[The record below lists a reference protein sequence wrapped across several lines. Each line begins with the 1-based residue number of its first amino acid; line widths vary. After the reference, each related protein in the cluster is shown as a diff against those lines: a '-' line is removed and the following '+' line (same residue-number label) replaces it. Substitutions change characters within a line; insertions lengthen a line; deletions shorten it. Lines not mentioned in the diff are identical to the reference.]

1 MSIRSSNA
9 KKLIDGGAYRIGHL
23 VSNFNLHL
31 VSTDDLK
38 EKVGGRRIGTTA
50 VHLGR
55 LAALGA
61 MKEMYSNLDLKLTTS
76 NSSNIFSTDRIRRN
90 VGTLARFNSRSTY
103 RVLLECQYK
112 NIKFSAPEKFAR
124 RGLNFSQKD
133 VTSALKS
140 AETGHL
146 TTLQVKCNIEV
157 FTCSIRTESILAVID
172 QREPHKCFYCGVA
185 EEKAHMYHLM
195 ATCPIVYLVWPQ
207 IYRCML
213 LCTGRHLTIT
223 DNLIFSN
230 KVKIREWRSFSK
242 VERMTAATLMA
253 VGRRTLYRAYYA
265 RPEGPPAEQEDLVV
279 GILTDE
285 LRRSKNIAKSH
296 GKFSSPI
303 LKAPM
308 HLGMT
313 LEARLKIFK
322 RNTYGRGT
330 FVDEDVG
337 RHLPGPTD
345 TPLTDVFAD
354 RNPERVPRKKRR
366 NHLTLPR
373 LAAALDQA
381 SQLPVLTTNL

>member
-1 MSIRSSNA
+1 MR
-9 KKLIDGGAYRIGHL
+9 
-23 VSNFNLHL
+23 
-31 VSTDDLK
+31 
-38 EKVGGRRIGTTA
+38 
-50 VHLGR
+50 
-55 LAALGA
+55 
-61 MKEMYSNLDLKLTTS
+61 M
-76 NSSNIFSTDRIRRN
+76 
-90 VGTLARFNSRSTY
+90 
-103 RVLLECQYK
+103 
-112 NIKFSAPEKFAR
+112 
-124 RGLNFSQKD
+124 
-133 VTSALKS
+133 
-140 AETGHL
+140 
-146 TTLQVKCNIEV
+146 
-157 FTCSIRTESILAVID
+157 ESILAIID
-172 QREPHKCFYCGVA
+172 QREPNNCFYCGAA
-185 EEKAHMYHLM
+185 EEKSHMYHLM

-308 HLGMT
+308 HLQRLGMT

-330 FVDEDVG
+330 FVDEA
-337 RHLPGPTD
+337 
-345 TPLTDVFAD
+345 PLTHPSPMSSPTGI
-354 RNPERVPRKKRR
+354 RNVSLEKREE
-366 NHLTLPR
+366 
-373 LAAALDQA
+373 
-381 SQLPVLTTNL
+381 TTSPCPGWPQP